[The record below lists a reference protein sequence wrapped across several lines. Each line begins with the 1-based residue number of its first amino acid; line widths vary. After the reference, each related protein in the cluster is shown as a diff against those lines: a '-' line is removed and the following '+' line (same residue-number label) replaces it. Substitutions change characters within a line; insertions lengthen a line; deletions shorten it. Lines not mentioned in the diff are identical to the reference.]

1 MSPRNSVKIY
11 HKLTTSRYLRIC
23 SRHSLVYCRAAIS
36 VCLVPS
42 VLCAFPKTLI
52 HRVHASQPMDWQ
64 RIAHTFKTTKDR
76 NEVPSVFLLIPGV
89 RGALILLQSLLRFP
103 VLLLIFAASSML
115 LQRVC
120 STVRRRLA
128 SVAAVAAMLAFVS
141 VADSQTMSPPD
152 IAKTPTLFVVP
163 YAHLD
168 TQWRWEFPQTIS
180 DFLLKTMRVN
190 FDYMDKYPHYVFNW
204 TGANRYRL
212 MKEYFPGDYARIKGY
227 VARGQW
233 FPAGSSIEE
242 GDVNLPSAE
251 GIFRQVLYGNAYFR
265 HEFGKA
271 SNEFMLPDSFGFP
284 ASLPTILAHAG
295 LAGFSTQKLGGRW
308 PAGPEVGGPN
318 SSEQTPDGVPFNIGV
333 WVGPDGKSIIAALHP
348 GAYGSSVYT
357 DLSESPDTSIEQ
369 TLLSSA
375 QEPPLTPEQSNALR
389 RLAAAD
395 TDWVKRID
403 LDGKASGVFAD
414 YRYVGTGDTGGA
426 AQESTVKLLE
436 AIVTKS
442 DTVLPSLPK
451 LNGAPA
457 FPAHSVTVRVGEG
470 PVHVIESS
478 ADQMFQ
484 AITPEMAAHMPRY
497 EGDLELTDHSAGSL
511 TSQAYHKR
519 WIIKDENL
527 ADAAEKAS
535 IAAQWLGARTY
546 PQQRLNDA
554 WMLALAG
561 HFHDTGAGTSTPR
574 AYQYAWNDDVIA
586 ANQFAA
592 VLTNASAAVASA
604 LDTRTQGVPVVV
616 YNPLNIARQDLVEA
630 TVIFP
635 SGAPKAVRVYGPDG
649 QEAPAQ
655 WENGKVVF
663 LARVPS
669 VGYAVFD
676 VRPAAQPILNNML
689 RASDHSLENQR
700 YRVQLD
706 ENGDISSIY
715 DKKLDK
721 QLLSAPLRLA
731 ISTDIPRNY
740 PAWNMDFAQEQAA
753 PRTFVSGPAE
763 IRISESGPARVSLEV
778 TRQAEGSRF
787 VQTVSLA
794 AGDAGN
800 RVDLC
805 YAIDWK
811 SEGANLKA
819 AFSLSASNPKA
830 TYSWDIGT
838 VERPNSQPR
847 QYEMGSHRWIDL
859 TDKSGSYGVTLL
871 TDVKNGSDKP
881 NDQTIRVTLLRSPG
895 AKPTA
900 GGHPGNYS
908 DQTTQDWGHHEIVL
922 GLAGHSGDWRE
933 EQTVWQA
940 YRVNDPLISF
950 TTKKHPGALGKSF
963 SLLRVSDPAI
973 RVLAFKKAEE
983 SDELVLRMVE
993 LNGKPVPKTRVSFAE
1008 RIASAREVNAQEEP
1022 IGPAEVS
1029 QGDLIASFTPYQPRT
1044 FALRLV
1050 PPQTRFA
1057 RPHAQPVMLD
1067 YDHAVAS
1074 NDDTKI
1080 DDGGIDGKG
1089 NAMPAEMLPNDID
1102 YGPVDFRLAA
1112 AKTGAL
1118 NAVTARGQTLALPAG
1133 RFNRVY
1139 LLTAASSTD
1148 DQKALFRVGNRA
1160 AELNIQ
1166 SWTGWI
1172 GQWDT
1177 RIWKNTP
1184 ERDWALSANHAA
1196 WPPLNAPS
1204 EYKPPAWRYPDDY
1217 VGLEPGYIK
1226 QASLGWYASH
1236 HHTAEG
1242 LNEPYQYSYLF
1253 VYPLDLPAGA
1263 HTLTLP
1269 NNDKVRI
1276 LAVSV
1281 VDDSPSLIPAAPLF
1295 DTLGRSEP

>member
-1 MSPRNSVKIY
+1 MIVAF
-11 HKLTTSRYLRIC
+11 
-23 SRHSLVYCRAAIS
+23 RAAY
-36 VCLVPS
+36 
-42 VLCAFPKTLI
+42 A
-52 HRVHASQPMDWQ
+52 
-64 RIAHTFKTTKDR
+64 
-76 NEVPSVFLLIPGV
+76 
-89 RGALILLQSLLRFP
+89 
-103 VLLLIFAASSML
+103 
-115 LQRVC
+115 
-120 STVRRRLA
+120 TVRRPLR
-128 SVAAVAAMLAFVS
+128 SVASAAAILALVAVT
-141 VADSQTMSPPD
+141 DGQTMTTPD
-152 IAKTPTLFVVP
+152 ITKTPTLFVVP

-180 DFLLKTMRVN
+180 EFLPKTMQLN

-212 MKEYFPGDYARIKGY
+212 MKEYFPNDYARIKKY
-227 VARGQW
+227 VGRGQW
-233 FPAGSSIEE
+233 FPAGSSVEE

-251 GIFRQVLYGNAYFR
+251 GIFRQILYGNTYFR
-265 HEFGKA
+265 HEFDKV

-295 LAGFSTQKLGGRW
+295 LTGFSTQKIGGRW
-308 PAGPEVGGPN
+308 PAGPEAGGPD
-318 SSEQTPDGVPFNIGV
+318 SPEQTPDGVPFNVGV
-333 WVGPDGKSIIAALHP
+333 WVGPDGKSVIAALHP
-348 GAYGSSVYT
+348 GAYSSSIYT
-357 DLSESPDTSIEQ
+357 DLSEAPGKSMEQ

-375 QEPPLTPEQSNALR
+375 QNPPLDDEQSSALHK
-389 RLAAAD
+389 LVAVD

-403 LDGKASGVFAD
+403 LDGKVSGVFAD

-426 AQESTVKLLE
+426 PQESTVKLLE
-436 AIVTKS
+436 DIATKS
-442 DTVLPSLPK
+442 DTILPSLPK

-470 PVHVIESS
+470 PVHVVESS
-478 ADQMFQ
+478 ADQMFR
-484 AITPEMAAHMPRY
+484 AITPAMAANMPRY

-535 IAAQWLGARTY
+535 IAAQWLGARAY

-574 AYQYAWNDDVIA
+574 AYQFAWNDDVIA

-592 VLTNASAAVASA
+592 VLTSASAAVASG
-604 LDTRTQGVPVVV
+604 LDTRTQGLPVVV

-630 TVIFP
+630 AVAFP
-635 SGAPKAVRVYGPDG
+635 GPSPKAVRIYGPDG
-649 QEAPAQ
+649 QETPAQ

-663 LARVPS
+663 LASVPS

-676 VRPAAQPILNNML
+676 IRPATQPISNNVL
-689 RASDHSLENQR
+689 HASDHSLENPR
-700 YRVQLD
+700 YRVLLN
-706 ENGDISSIY
+706 EGGDVSSIY
-715 DKKLDK
+715 DKKLGK
-721 QLLSAPLRLA
+721 ELLSAPLRLA

-763 IRISESGPARVSLEV
+763 IRISENGPARVSLEV
-778 TRQAEGSRF
+778 TRQAEGSTF

-800 RVDLC
+800 RVDLH

-811 SEGANLKA
+811 TAGSNLKA

-838 VERPNSQPR
+838 IERGNAKQR
-847 QYEMGSHRWIDL
+847 QYEVASHRWIDL
-859 TDKSGSYGVTLL
+859 TDKSGSFGVTLL

-881 NDQTIRVTLLRSPG
+881 GDQTIRVTLLRSPG

-900 GGHPGNYS
+900 DGHPGSYS
-908 DQTTQDWGHHEIVL
+908 DQTTQDWGHHEIAL
-922 GLAGHSGDWRE
+922 GVAGHSGDFRQ
-933 EQTVWQA
+933 EQTAWQA

-950 TTKKHPGALGKSF
+950 TTEKHPGTLGKSF
-963 SLLRVSDPAI
+963 SLVRVSNPGI
-973 RVLAFKKAEE
+973 RVLAFKKAED

-993 LNGKPVPKTRVSFAE
+993 LNGKPAPNMRVSFAAPV
-1008 RIASAREVNAQEEP
+1008 ASAREVNAQEEP

-1029 QGDLIASFTPYQPRT
+1029 HGDLVASFTPYQPRT
-1044 FALRLV
+1044 FALRLA
-1050 PPQTRFA
+1050 PPQA
-1057 RPHAQPVMLD
+1057 PIAKPHTQTVVLH

-1080 DDGGIDGKG
+1080 EDGGIDGKG
-1089 NAMPAEMLPNDID
+1089 NAMPAEMLPAEID
-1102 YGPVDFRLAA
+1102 YGPVRFELAA
-1112 AKTGAL
+1112 AKTGTP

-1133 RFNRVY
+1133 RFNRIY
-1139 LLTAASSTD
+1139 LLAAASSVD
-1148 DQKALFRVGNRA
+1148 DQKALFRVANRA
-1160 AELNIQ
+1160 SELNIQ

-1177 RIWKNTP
+1177 RIWKNAP
-1184 ERDWALSANHAA
+1184 DQNWPVSANLAA
-1196 WPPLNAPS
+1196 WHSLDLQSLP
-1204 EYKPPAWRYPDDY
+1204 KPPAWRYPDDY
-1217 VGLEPGYIK
+1217 VGLKPGYIK
-1226 QASLGWYASH
+1226 QAPLGWYASH
-1236 HHTAEG
+1236 HHTAQG

-1253 VYPLDLPAGA
+1253 VYSLDLPTGA
-1263 HTLTLP
+1263 RTLTLP
-1269 NNDKVRI
+1269 NNDRIRI
-1276 LAVSV
+1276 LSVSV
-1281 VDDSPSLIPAAPLF
+1281 VGDNPSLIPASPLF
-1295 DTLGRSEP
+1295 DTLTRSEP